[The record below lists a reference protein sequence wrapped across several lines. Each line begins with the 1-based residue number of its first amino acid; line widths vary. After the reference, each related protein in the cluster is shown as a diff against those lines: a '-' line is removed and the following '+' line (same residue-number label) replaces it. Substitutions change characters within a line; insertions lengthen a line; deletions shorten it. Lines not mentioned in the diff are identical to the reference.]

1 MAGFGDTPL
10 VGPGSALQ
18 RMIDGRAV
26 SHDEVLAEL
35 EVLAR
40 ASAREA
46 PAGEEVGEGLERS
59 NLGSTV

>member
-1 MAGFGDTPL
+1 
-10 VGPGSALQ
+10 
-18 RMIDGRAV
+18 MIDGRAV